1 MYFKPKIIID
11 KLDKISGY
19 DNLFYNDRAR
29 SYIYL
34 TNNDD
39 KMYAI
44 KRRSVVLK
52 LEVPYDDALVKELLI
67 KPNYNYNI
75 KLDLSLHRVD
85 LNKDKDNKDKRI
97 LNIKFK
103 PIIRTV
109 NYIRSF
115 EKNIEILLFKHI
127 VIVFNMPTSTY
138 SIYFVFDFSN
148 PSYIYNCDKKNKK
161 DKDNGSDEKIYNY
174 LFNSLSKIRSLP
186 SSFMDYSLLDYN
198 NNNDN
203 NNSNSSY
210 GYYCSYRLEIR

>member
-11 KLDKISGY
+11 KLDKFSGY
-19 DNLFYNDRAR
+19 DSLFYNDRAR

-44 KRRSVVLK
+44 KKRSVVLK
-52 LEVPYDDALVKELLI
+52 LEVPYDDVLVKEFLI

-75 KLDLSLHRVD
+75 KLDLSLYRVD
-85 LNKDKDNKDKRI
+85 LNKDKDKNNKDKRI
-97 LNIKFK
+97 LNIRFK

-138 SIYFVFDFSN
+138 SVYFVFNFSN
-148 PSYIYNCDKKNKK
+148 PSYIYNCDNKNKN
-161 DKDNGSDEKIYNY
+161 NGSDEKIYNY
-174 LFNSLSKIRSLP
+174 LFNSLSKIRSLS
-186 SSFMDYSLLDYN
+186 SSFMDYDYDLLNNYN
-198 NNNDN
+198 YN
-203 NNSNSSY
+203 NSSY